1 MTLIDEREVYFEQE
15 KKRKTFK
22 ALITAIIVLMVIAI
36 ILLMVVKIRESG
48 KYKIYVDDKNISS
61 QASNLLLKDEKGKV
75 YEENGKVYLS
85 VREMSGLLARQ
96 YYNSEY
102 KKKGEDKTKCQIK
115 NENEYTSLVSDS
127 NIVYKTIVPEKTQED
142 TKKKSNEE
150 FQSIP
155 SIEYEYFEL
164 GDNVKYVNDM
174 IYADTEA
181 ISLAFNVSI
190 SYNSKNKTLKIA
202 TLDYL
207 DEKAAKIRKD
217 KVDIAATK
225 YVNQKLLKYGMCII
239 KDSDGNY
246 GVGSYTDSDKTI
258 SSIASCKYS
267 DITFDE
273 SLSVLYVTNCSD
285 NKPSILF
292 LDLYNQEIVKTMST
306 HYDEIRAIDKD
317 FTYFLVKD
325 NNKYGIIKDNGDFVL
340 NTTFDEIG
348 VNDGLYMDITNK
360 YIIDGKY
367 IPVRQD
373 GLWGLYDKDGKKLI
387 DPQYAEFGCSLAQSG
402 DSVTVIPNVKE
413 DVDAAV
419 FMYNKDKKLYGI
431 YDTKTGEKLAV
442 SLVEVFKRNEEG
454 ENNYYINHVLSKDNG
469 VVHTLNA
476 CKEI

>member
-15 KKRKTFK
+15 KRRKTFK

-48 KYKIYVDDKNISS
+48 KFKIYVDNKNVSS

-75 YEENGKVYLS
+75 YQEDGEIYIS
-85 VREMSGLLARQ
+85 VRELASLLDRQ

-102 KKKGEDKTKCQIK
+102 KKKGEDKTKCQVR
-115 NENEYTSLVSDS
+115 NDNEYTSLISDS
-127 NIVYKTIVPEKTQED
+127 NIIYKTIVPEKNQNEK
-142 TKKKSNEE
+142 TKKNNEE
-150 FQSIP
+150 FESIP

-164 GDNVKYVNDM
+164 GNSVKYINDM
-174 IYADTEA
+174 IYADREA

-190 SYNSKNKTLKIA
+190 SYSDKDKSLKIL

-207 DEKAAKIRKD
+207 DTKAANIRKD
-217 KVDIAATK
+217 KVDTDTN
-225 YVNQKLLKYGMCII
+225 YVNKKLLKYGMCII
-239 KDSDGNY
+239 EDSTGNY
-246 GVGSYTDSDKTI
+246 GVGSYSDSDKAI
-258 SSIASCKYS
+258 SSVASCKYS
-267 DITFDE
+267 NIVFDE
-273 SLSVLYVTNCSD
+273 SLSVLYVINSSD

-292 LDLYNQEIVKTMST
+292 LDLYNQEVTKTMST
-306 HYDEIRAIDKD
+306 RYDEIRAIDKD

-325 NNKYGIIKDNGDFVL
+325 NDKYGIIKDNGDFVL
-340 NTTFDEIG
+340 YTAFDEIG
-348 VNDGLYMDITNK
+348 VNDGLYMDVTNK
-360 YIIDGKY
+360 YIIDNKY

-373 GLWGLYDKDGKKLI
+373 GLWGLYDKDGNKLI
-387 DPQYAEFGCSLAQSG
+387 EPQYAEFGCSLAQSG
-402 DSVTVIPNVKE
+402 DSVTVIPNVKA

-454 ENNYYINHVLSKDNG
+454 ESNYYINHVISKDNG